1 MRSPK
6 GVDKAEITSS
16 MNGELL
22 RLEGVSLYPEQVA
35 SPVLPSI
42 SESQTSL
49 DRHHLPQSI
58 YLSTLHA

>member
-22 RLEGVSLYPEQVA
+22 RLEGVSLYPEG
-35 SPVLPSI
+35 SLSSI
-42 SESQTSL
+42 TFNQ
-49 DRHHLPQSI
+49 
-58 YLSTLHA
+58 